1 MVQIKGPTKGHINII
16 KHKVTIIRLPLQLFI
31 TYRIHNTQGND
42 KVNTRLGFLEMYF
55 RDSTGTI
62 FQSIVFNE
70 TLKVSVIII
79 KYTNMWTLLIQYFA
93 FWHIRT
99 IVVWFNKKIVIQK
112 HVHFFYNIYIL
123 FIYLSFYWLL
133 LFSLIYLSFVENYLK
148 IEIIVSKVHSTYA
161 NILKNR

>member
-31 TYRIHNTQGND
+31 TYRIHNTQGHD

-112 HVHFFYNIYIL
+112 HVHFFITFTFFLFTFL
-123 FIYLSFYWLL
+123 FIYYYYF
-133 LFSLIYLSFVENYLK
+133 
-148 IEIIVSKVHSTYA
+148 H
-161 NILKNR
+161 